1 VGYCDEE
8 RDYYYFRC
16 SFAGADGGCCYYFA
30 GDDLEGDDLEGGDLA
45 EGDDAD

>member
-1 VGYCDEE
+1 MLFSSSGDGDNV
-8 RDYYYFRC
+8 
-16 SFAGADGGCCYYFA
+16 AGADGGCCYYFA